1 MILKYGCRILY
12 LVICCG
18 QEEEEEEE
26 EEVTY
31 TEDEEAIIA
40 YLKEDD
46 PLPNEL
52 LEKII
57 SDWWK
62 KEPFK

>member
-1 MILKYGCRILY
+1 MCGY
-12 LVICCG
+12 LSSSHDTFYTMK
-18 QEEEEEEE
+18 EEE

-57 SDWWK
+57 SEWWK
-62 KEPFK
+62 KEPFR